1 MAKYTQIP
9 ALSGKQLIS
18 LLQKDG
24 WEIHGRTRHG
34 VSLKKTVNRRTIVAI
49 VPDTRASL
57 PEGTL
62 NAILGVKQTGIGK
75 RGLLAIINKFGL

>member
-1 MAKYTQIP
+1 MAKYTRIP

-18 LLQKDG
+18 LLQNDG
-24 WEIHGRTRHG
+24 WNIHGRTRHG
-34 VSLKKTVNRRTIVAI
+34 VSLKKIVNQLTIVTI
-49 VPDTRASL
+49 VPDSRASL

-75 RGLLAIINKFGL
+75 SGLLVIINKYGL

>member
-1 MAKYTQIP
+1 MAKYTRIP

-24 WEIHGRTRHG
+24 WVIHGRTRHG
-34 VSLKKTVNRRTIVAI
+34 VSLKKIVNQRTIVTV
-49 VPDTRASL
+49 VPGSRASL

-75 RGLLAIINKFGL
+75 SGLLVIINKYGV